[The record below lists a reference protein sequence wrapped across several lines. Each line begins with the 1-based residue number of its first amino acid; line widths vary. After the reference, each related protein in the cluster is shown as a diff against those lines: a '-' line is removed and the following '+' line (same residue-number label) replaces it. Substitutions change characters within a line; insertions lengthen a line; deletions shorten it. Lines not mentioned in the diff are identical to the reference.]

1 MKAHP
6 VFWHARLDRL
16 KLRAEQAPPAE
27 RARLEGSILMLTR
40 AIETMA
46 KCQEAVEQ
54 TDALLGRDTAP
65 FGRVWFSQDRTRR

>member
-27 RARLEGSILMLTR
+27 RVRLEGSILVLTR
-40 AIETMA
+40 AIETMIR
-46 KCQEAVEQ
+46 CQESLER
-54 TDALLGRDTAP
+54 THTLLERQASP
-65 FGRVWFSQDRTRR
+65 QGRVWFPHDRTRR

>member
-16 KLRAEQAPPAE
+16 KLLAEQAPPGE
-27 RARLEGSILMLTR
+27 RARLEGSIWMLTR

-46 KCQEAVEQ
+46 KCREAVERQ
-54 TDALLGRDTAP
+54 QFSFSVSRRFLDGVMERRLG
-65 FGRVWFSQDRTRR
+65 